1 MNLTKK
7 KWLLPV
13 GAVLVICLLA
23 IAIVTTMTGTGSEKS
38 EFLSTFQLDTSTN
51 NVQLQE
57 VYNDRGWFGDG
68 TALYQVTLAL
78 GADGETLTEGW
89 NDLPLS
95 GDAETLLEW
104 ESDCF
109 TLPDITEGK
118 WMFVSRGED
127 SEYSTNVSLCVFD
140 EETETAYYVTIDT

>member
-13 GAVLVICLLA
+13 GAVLVVCLLI
-23 IAIVTTMTGTGSEKS
+23 IALVTTITGTGSEKS

-51 NVQLQE
+51 NVQLEE

-68 TALYQVTLAL
+68 TALYQVAL
-78 GADGETLTEGW
+78 GEDGDALTANW

-95 GDAETLLEW
+95 EDEETMLEW
-104 ESDCF
+104 ESDSIS
-109 TLPDITEGK
+109 LPDITEGK
-118 WMFVSRGED
+118 WMLVDRGED
-127 SEYSTNVSLCVFD
+127 NESSTNVSLCVFD
-140 EETETAYYVTIDT
+140 EETGAAWYVTIDT

>member
-13 GAVLVICLLA
+13 GAVLVVLLLA
-23 IAIVTTMTGTGSEKS
+23 IAVVTTMTGTGSEKS
-38 EFLSTFQLDTSTN
+38 EFLSTFQLDITTN
-51 NVQLQE
+51 NVRLQE

-68 TALYQVTLAL
+68 TTLYQVTLGED
-78 GADGETLTEGW
+78 GATLTANW

-95 GDAETLLEW
+95 ENVETLLEW

-109 TLPDITEGK
+109 TLPDITAGK
-118 WMFVSRGED
+118 WMLVDRGED
-127 SEYSTNVSLCVFD
+127 SEYSTNVSL
-140 EETETAYYVTIDT
+140 

>member
-13 GAVLVICLLA
+13 GAVLVILLLA
-23 IAIVTTMTGTGSEKS
+23 IAVVTTMTGAGSEKS
-38 EFLSTFQLDTSTN
+38 EFLSTFQLDTTTN

-68 TALYQVTLAL
+68 DALYQVTL
-78 GADGETLTEGW
+78 GEDAATLTANW

-95 GDAETLLEW
+95 EDVETMLEW
-104 ESDCF
+104 ESDYI

-118 WMFVSRGED
+118 WMLVDRGED

>member
-23 IAIVTTMTGTGSEKS
+23 IAVVTTMTGTGSEKS
-38 EFLSTFQLDTSTN
+38 EFLSTFQLDYAKDD
-51 NVQLQE
+51 VQLE
-57 VYNDRGWFGDG
+57 KVYNNYGWFGDG
-68 TALYQVTLAL
+68 TALYQVTLGED
-78 GADGETLTEGW
+78 GATLTANW

-95 GDAETLLEW
+95 EDVETLLEW
-104 ESDCF
+104 ESDSI

-127 SEYSTNVSLCVFD
+127 SEYSTNVSLCVFN